1 MGIAAQSLKTMSFD
15 LKIPGNKTP
24 LQLWRPDGT
33 LFPEGLELLPWT
45 CRAQVQSGSLLLG
58 CLTGAVNEACPRVSE
73 RLSSPNRTQDQA
85 IGSMVLLSLRL
96 PRLSYPPLMAGICV
110 ICE

>member
-1 MGIAAQSLKTMSFD
+1 MSFD

-58 CLTGAVNEACPRVSE
+58 CLGGE
-73 RLSSPNRTQDQA
+73 
-85 IGSMVLLSLRL
+85 
-96 PRLSYPPLMAGICV
+96 
-110 ICE
+110 